1 MDLHIYYFNYMI
13 YTTRELI
20 KIVEVVIVRSLK
32 LFQDQPNYLCIINT
46 HIFFNFNKNNL
57 EWLNSMNPESIRKVH
72 IFITSHKSINA
83 YLKLFIEKYGDFEIN
98 GKSQYIKII
107 IHFPRQV
114 RELESSLKEFVPMDN
129 IRFYKSLVEKNGV
142 VFVLD
147 DYTSY
152 YYVRIKYND
161 DKISVDMSKMKNYS
175 TLLINFSE
183 YPYDINYKN

>member
-1 MDLHIYYFNYMI
+1 M
-13 YTTRELI
+13 
-20 KIVEVVIVRSLK
+20 RSLK

-46 HIFFNFNKNNL
+46 HIFFNFNKSNL

-72 IFITSHKSINA
+72 IFITSHKAINP

-114 RELESSLKEFVPMDN
+114 RELESLLKEFVPMDN
-129 IRFYKSLVEKNGV
+129 IRFYKSLVERNGV

-147 DYTSY
+147 DYISY
-152 YYVRIKYND
+152 YCVRIKYND
-161 DKISVDMSKMKNYS
+161 DKISVNMSKMKNYS